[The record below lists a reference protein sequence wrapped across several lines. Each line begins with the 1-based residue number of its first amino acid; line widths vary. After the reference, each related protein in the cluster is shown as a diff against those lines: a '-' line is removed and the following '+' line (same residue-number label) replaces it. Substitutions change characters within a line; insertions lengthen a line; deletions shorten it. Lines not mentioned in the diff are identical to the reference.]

1 MKMKNSIFGNFNL
14 ETQVQALDS
23 EIVDLKRTM
32 DMRNEKIMDILEKI
46 RDWEKANQPYLD
58 RIKEEQDAERKAI
71 NKAIGKPEND
81 ENTD

>member
-1 MKMKNSIFGNFNL
+1 
-14 ETQVQALDS
+14 
-23 EIVDLKRTM
+23 
-32 DMRNEKIMDILEKI
+32 MDILEKI